1 MFLSLMPEWCEEMVK
16 TVNSDCEN
24 VHGAQNKQNKTRK
37 FVHKSHKKYLDFHRE
52 MVYNISYRARF
63 VERRTLMKKDYMKPE
78 GKVVAMS
85 VRENIATSEG
95 TASDDVKVHYTL
107 NATDGTKYIQ
117 GSDIP
122 ATSTGNTS
130 FDVFYDMVK
139 TYLHNLANCRVED

>member
-1 MFLSLMPEWCEEMVK
+1 
-16 TVNSDCEN
+16 
-24 VHGAQNKQNKTRK
+24 
-37 FVHKSHKKYLDFHRE
+37 
-52 MVYNISYRARF
+52 
-63 VERRTLMKKDYMKPE
+63 MKKDYMKPE

-95 TASDDVKVHYTL
+95 SAFDDVKVHYTL

-139 TYLHNLANCRVED
+139 TYLYNLANCRVED